1 MKYGF
6 CTGFAT
12 TLLWQIE
19 RKMIE
24 KIEREGYDY
33 VELPLMSV
41 ACLSDGEFNTL
52 SSYFSSFVSCN
63 LFPSNIPLLSKDR
76 DVEEISSYLDLVFSR
91 AQKLGIKEVIFG
103 SGKARSFDSS
113 FTKEEALRELEKL
126 IKEIIIPKATKAD
139 ITVLL
144 EPLKRDECNIINTV
158 EEAYSLVKTVNDPSF
173 SLMADLYHMENNGE
187 DLSILPH
194 LVNSIE
200 HIHIAGKNRSLVE
213 TISSPFILKGLE
225 MLKSANYDKA
235 ISFETDWGDIKTSL
249 EWLKAKFNN

>member
-1 MKYGF
+1 MEYGF

-12 TLLWQIE
+12 TPLWQIE

-24 KIEREGYDY
+24 EIEREGYDY

-41 ACLSDGEFNTL
+41 ACLGDGEFNTL

-76 DVEEISSYLDLVFSR
+76 NVEAISNYLDLAFSR

-113 FTKEEALRELEKL
+113 FTKEEALKELEKL
-126 IKEIIIPKATKAD
+126 IKEVIIPIAVKNG
-139 ITVLL
+139 IVVLL

-158 EEAYSLVKTVNDPSF
+158 EEAYSLVRLVNHPSF

-187 DLSILPH
+187 DLSILP
-194 LVNSIE
+194 LLANSLE
-200 HIHIAGKNRSLVE
+200 HVHIAGKNRSLAE
-213 TISSPFILKGLE
+213 TISSPFILKGLK
-225 MLKSANYDKA
+225 MLKRANYDKA
-235 ISFETDWGDIKTSL
+235 ISFETNWGDIKAPL
-249 EWLKAKFNN
+249 EWLKAIFNN

>member
-12 TLLWQIE
+12 APLWQIE
-19 RKMIE
+19 RKMIG

-63 LFPSNIPLLSKDR
+63 LFPSNLPLLSKDR
-76 DVEEISSYLDLVFSR
+76 NVEEISAYLDIAFSR
-91 AQKLGIKEVIFG
+91 AQKLGIEEVIFG

-113 FTKEEALRELEKL
+113 FTKDKALMELRKL
-126 IKEIIIPKATKAD
+126 IEELIIPKARKAN
-139 ITVLL
+139 ITILL

-158 EEAYSLVKTVNDPSF
+158 EEAYSLVKEVNNPSF

-187 DLSILPH
+187 DLSIIPF
-194 LVNSIE
+194 LVNLLQ
-200 HIHIAGKNRSLVE
+200 HVHIAGKNRSLNE
-213 TISSPFILKGLE
+213 TVLSPFILKGLSI
-225 MLKSANYDKA
+225 LKTANYDKA
-235 ISFETDWGDIKTSL
+235 ISFETNWGDIKASL
-249 EWLKAKFNN
+249 EWVKAIFNN